1 MEPEKKTTTRRT
13 GAPKKKAAST
23 PVDAGN
29 RKKTAAAKGTRSRKS
44 ITAEERRKLVAEKAY
59 LRAERR
65 GFQGGSPVEDWLEA
79 EAEVDAML
87 MRPGGGGA

>member
-1 MEPEKKTTTRRT
+1 MEPEKKSATRKSGVSRKKS
-13 GAPKKKAAST
+13 APVSAVAGTRKKA
-23 PVDAGN
+23 P
-29 RKKTAAAKGTRSRKS
+29 AAKGTRSRKS
-44 ITAEERRKLVAEKAY
+44 ISSEERSHLIAEKAY

-65 GFQGGSPVEDWLEA
+65 GFRGGDPVEDWLEA